1 MAHPNEELLRRAT
14 DALNAGDIE
23 AFLGM
28 HTDDIVLHV
37 TGRNALSGEFK
48 GKAEVASSLQQ
59 QVGML
64 DSPPEFE
71 LHDVLATDEHGVVLG
86 RQRATR
92 GGKTLEVDSVVV
104 VHVRDGRFSEVWVTS
119 NDPYAEDEFFA

>member
-1 MAHPNEELLRRAT
+1 MAHPNEELLRKAT
-14 DALNAGDIE
+14 DALNAGDVE

-28 HTDDIVLHV
+28 HTDDVVLHV
-37 TGRNALSGEFK
+37 TGRNALSGDFK
-48 GKAEVASSLQQ
+48 GKAELASSLQQ
-59 QVGML
+59 QIGML

-71 LHDVLATDEHGVVLG
+71 LHDVLATNEHGVVLG

-92 GGKTLEVDSVVV
+92 AGRTLEVDTVVV
-104 VHVRDGRFSEVWVTS
+104 AHVRDGRFSEIWVTS